1 MAKAGKNKK
10 EPIPTS
16 VKLDQDLKQQIRP
29 YMVLRELSFTE
40 LVEEALAE
48 YIKNN
53 PLTKR
58 EKTYWNSED
67 SEKK

>member
-1 MAKAGKNKK
+1 MAKGGKK
-10 EPIPTS
+10 EPIATS
-16 VKLDQDLKQQIRP
+16 VKLDQGLKQQIRP
-29 YMVLRELSFTE
+29 YMVLREMSFTE

-58 EKTYWNSED
+58 ERTYWD
-67 SEKK
+67 SGESGKE